1 MNDSSPI
8 NLGGS
13 REGGSHVTLQANFSG
28 PLYQQVHE
36 SLKSKITN
44 GEWKGGMVI
53 PGDAELSRQLGV
65 SIGTVRKALDELARQ
80 RLVVRERGRGTFIKE
95 PSDWCGDF
103 DTWLCDEAGRPIDAE
118 ISVVDAQLVG
128 ASSAEQNLLQMTAE
142 RGRAPHVHKILRVWR
157 FEGRVVCTER
167 ALVDAARLPRLRE
180 EADLAAPI
188 ITASYLQRL
197 RRPVGR
203 VVWLVNVRKPDAAL
217 QELFARDMDDVNLS
231 FRRVLCDVS
240 DVPIE
245 VSELLI
251 ELGENSCRI
260 SN

>member
-1 MNDSSPI
+1 MK
-8 NLGGS
+8 
-13 REGGSHVTLQANFSG
+13 EGHVTLQANFSG

-36 SLKSKITN
+36 NLKSKITN

-53 PGDAELSRQLGV
+53 PGDAELSRLLGV

-95 PSDWCGDF
+95 PEDWCGDF
-103 DTWLCDEAGRPIDAE
+103 DTWFCDETGRPVDAT
-118 ISVVDAQLVG
+118 ISVVDAQLVA
-128 ASSAEQNLLQMTAE
+128 ASPSEQKLLQMTAE
-142 RGRAPHVHKILRVWR
+142 RGMAPHVHKIMRVWS
-157 FEGRVVCTER
+157 FEGRVVCAER
-167 ALVDAARLPRLRE
+167 ALVDATRLPRLRE

-188 ITASYLQRL
+188 VSASYLQKL

-203 VVWLVNVRKPDAAL
+203 MVWSVNVRRPDAAL
-217 QELFARDMDDVNLS
+217 QELFARAVDGVALS
-231 FRRVLCDVS
+231 CRRILCDAG

-251 ELGENSCRI
+251 ELGEGTCRI
-260 SN
+260 SG